1 MSHFY
6 EALWAACR
14 KRGRSAPSNLFA
26 EAHAGGWGSV
36 VFSERNLWAACGGPS
51 RKRGRSAPRTPR
63 GTLSMEKEFPESQ
76 AGEIPRR
83 PLPTGV
89 PPGTLNIVGT
99 GMQRS
104 PKAVRLRRT
113 PMFGSRRTDVLE
125 FLSGHGRQRSPRCQD
140 AEKNKGITKAPLP
153 DKNPLTRHERS
164 LPVCLLGR
172 PG

>member
-1 MSHFY
+1 MCSGF
-6 EALWAACR
+6 L
-14 KRGRSAPSNLFA
+14 GT
-26 EAHAGGWGSV
+26 GSIATP
-36 VFSERNLWAACGGPS
+36 ERACGPPAEFMWGHCPQFPRGLCGRAGTGGPLPRAGDRRLRRRYRAALRAAS

-89 PPGTLNIVGT
+89 PPGTLNIVGM

-104 PKAVRLRRT
+104 PIVVRLRRT

-125 FLSGHGRQRSPRCQD
+125 FLSGYSRQKSPHCQD
-140 AEKNKGITKAPLP
+140 AEKKTAVAKVPLP
-153 DKNPLTRHERS
+153 
-164 LPVCLLGR
+164 G
-172 PG
+172 